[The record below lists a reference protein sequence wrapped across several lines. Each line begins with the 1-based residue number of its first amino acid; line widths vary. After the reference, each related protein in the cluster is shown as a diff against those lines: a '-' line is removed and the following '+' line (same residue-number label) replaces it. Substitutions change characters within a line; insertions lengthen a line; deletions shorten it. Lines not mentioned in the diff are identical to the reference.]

1 MVREHKLEVKNSLRG
16 GNGDVYFYHIE
27 TKEEMCGRGR
37 LFAKIVLPPGASIG
51 VHEHID
57 ETEPYYIVKG
67 TGVFIDSDGSRVP
80 VKAGDCCLI
89 KEGESHGIENDSQE
103 DLEFI
108 ALVHYA

>member
-57 ETEPYYIVKG
+57 ETEPYYIIKG
-67 TGVFIDSDGSRVP
+67 QGVFIEPDGSKVP

-89 KEGESHGIENDSQE
+89 KAGESHGLENDSAE
-103 DLEFI
+103 DLELI
-108 ALVHYA
+108 ALVHYV